1 MAAYKSAQTQLKVLW
16 TWKSGEGLA
25 AQTLI
30 IPFVC
35 GLSGDR
41 PLLLLLQRVS
51 IQLFYVCVGALEF
64 HLFLKLCAASLC
76 IWMLLLPVVF
86 AKVVARW
93 VALFQCLSYRQLDI
107 ACQQRQQLQL
117 WQGSN
122 NPGKVNTQSTKH
134 LFTAITEIFLHST
147 WH

>member
-1 MAAYKSAQTQLKVLW
+1 MAAHKSAQTQLKVLW

-25 AQTLI
+25 AHTLI

-41 PLLLLLQRVS
+41 PLLLQRVS
-51 IQLFYVCVGALEF
+51 IQLFYVCVLCSGISLV
-64 HLFLKLCAASLC
+64 LKASLC
-76 IWMLLLPVVF
+76 IWMLLLLVVF

-122 NPGKVNTQSTKH
+122 NPGKGNTQSTKH